1 MISLLLQQEGFKTDI
16 KTNLNDLTL
25 YEAMKRGD
33 IDIYVEYTG
42 TAYSEVLKYPAP
54 DTYEPNEIYRQV
66 VEGFEQ
72 EGIIVLYK
80 IGFENAYVMAVTET
94 WGETNNVS
102 TISELVPYAP
112 DLILGTD
119 YVFHNRSDGLLNLE
133 KIYNLS
139 FKEIKSGAPTLM
151 YTNIGSGNVDVI
163 SAYTT
168 DTRIISFNLRT
179 LEDDQNALPPYE
191 AIVLARDSIAQ
202 NQTIMTTLSVL
213 ANAIDTKTMMR
224 LNNEYDTDKK
234 EAVDIAEDWLKSQG
248 FLEK

>member
-1 MISLLLQQEGFKTDI
+1 
-16 KTNLNDLTL
+16 
-25 YEAMKRGD
+25 RGD

-42 TAYSEVLKYPAP
+42 TAYSEVLKFPAP
-54 DTYEPNEIYRQV
+54 DTYEPEEIYRKV
-66 VEGFEQ
+66 VEGFEE
-72 EGIIVLYK
+72 EGIIVLFK
-80 IGFENAYVMAVTET
+80 LGFENAYVMAVTEP
-94 WGETNNVS
+94 WGTANNVT
-102 TISELVPYAP
+102 TITELVPFAP

-168 DTRIISFNLRT
+168 DTRISTFNLRT

-202 NQTIMTTLSVL
+202 NQTIITALSIL
-213 ANAIDTKTMMR
+213 ANALDTKTMMT
-224 LNNEYDTDKK
+224 LNDQYDNDKQ
-234 EAVDIAEDWLKSQG
+234 EAVDIAENWLKSKG
-248 FLEK
+248 LLEE